1 MQHFDAVCCGAKRMN
16 PRAGLVVFASSWGKP
31 VPLPLKNLYH
41 HPEQCHNMS
50 CRKFDG
56 RR

>member
-1 MQHFDAVCCGAKRMN
+1 MN